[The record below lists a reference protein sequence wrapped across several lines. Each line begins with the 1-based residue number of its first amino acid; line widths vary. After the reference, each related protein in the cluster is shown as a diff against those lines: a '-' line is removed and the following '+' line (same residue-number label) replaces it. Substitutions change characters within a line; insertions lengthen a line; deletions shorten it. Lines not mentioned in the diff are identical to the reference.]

1 VLTKTL
7 RHIVVGV
14 DDDLRVRESM
24 ERLMESAG
32 YTPLVFA
39 SGEEFLQSG
48 TLAEAACLITDV
60 RMPGIDG
67 LELQRSIR
75 LVRPQ
80 FPVIFLTAYY
90 DEHTRRQALHEGAV
104 AFMSKP
110 FDTSALLSLI
120 ERAVNE
126 SRSQ

>member
-1 VLTKTL
+1 
-7 RHIVVGV
+7 
-14 DDDLRVRESM
+14 
-24 ERLMESAG
+24 MESAG

-67 LELQRSIR
+67 LELQRRIR

-110 FDTSALLSLI
+110 FDTSALLSVI
-120 ERAVNE
+120 ERSVNE
-126 SRSQ
+126 SRSE